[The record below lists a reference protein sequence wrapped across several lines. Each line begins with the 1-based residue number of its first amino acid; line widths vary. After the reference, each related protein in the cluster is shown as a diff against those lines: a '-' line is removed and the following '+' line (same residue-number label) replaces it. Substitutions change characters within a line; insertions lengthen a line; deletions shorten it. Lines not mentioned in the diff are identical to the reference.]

1 MSTIALMGPP
11 GSGKT
16 TMACLTAPPP
26 VHVVDI
32 DRKVRAISSFKSGLE
47 NGSITYRE
55 IGETLSEDSL
65 ARRLDALV
73 KDEKMARAPRGWTN
87 FANYVGTLE
96 TDEQARK
103 AKTIVID
110 SYTQLAMHMK
120 AHIQFLRG
128 KSKFVWDDWSTWK
141 SMWSEVTTILVD
153 YALSNDKH
161 LIVILHERVSEK
173 PGEQTGKVMVKTGA
187 KGEKSREYLGTMD
200 VRIAGSIE
208 GAFGLE
214 FGSYFT
220 DVYGLRVEAEQDKA
234 PRWVCRV
241 HPDNQR
247 DLRCSYNTVR
257 EGKMILE
264 FDPDFRQIWGG
275 EWR

>member
-1 MSTIALMGPP
+1 MPSIALMGPP

-32 DRKVRAISSFKSGLE
+32 DRKIRSMASLRSSIEKGAL
-47 NGSITYRE
+47 TYRE
-55 IGETLSEDSL
+55 IGETLSEDSM

-73 KDEKMARAPRGWTN
+73 KDEKQTRPPKGWTN
-87 FANYVGTLE
+87 FANYCAGLE
-96 TDEQARK
+96 ADEQAKK
-103 AKTIVID
+103 AKTLVID
-110 SYTQLAMHMK
+110 SYTQLAMHMR
-120 AHIQFLRG
+120 AHIQYLRG
-128 KSKFVWDDWSTWK
+128 KSKFVWDDWSSWK
-141 SMWSEVTTILVD
+141 SMWTEVTTILVD

-161 LIVILHERVSEK
+161 LIIILHERVSEK
-173 PGEQTGKVMVKTGA
+173 PGAQTGKVVVTTGA

-220 DVYGLRVEAEQDKA
+220 DVYGLRVEAERDKN
-234 PRWVCRV
+234 PRWICRV
-241 HPDNQR
+241 QPDNQR
-247 DLRCSYNTVR
+247 DLRCSFDTKGV
-257 EGKMILE
+257 LE
-264 FDPDFRQIWGG
+264 FEPDFRKIWGS